1 MDPLRSF
8 RIIQWPTT
16 KRTFC
21 WWLSYCQQ
29 LLVFPI
35 FFLTSRMVR
44 PEPFWYNKVQIVLH
58 DLIKAADKKHGDMF
72 EEPLP
77 CHLIS
82 RRGKKFALTTAPN
95 TGGILYRVCLGVRLG
110 WEQKSGYD
118 WRRSPAGGKS
128 IIRRPPLPLRGQFS
142 CHETTGLL
150 ATKLSLL
157 GCKVT
162 RDSARESN
170 ISKLLFCEETTS
182 VFYKET
188 DTSIEMSWNKW
199 ERFKGSSPCPGQ
211 VSLSF
216 FSSKLQSNKE
226 SNYSQVT
233 SHYNLTTCIFRP
245 GHC

>member
-1 MDPLRSF
+1 MKTYILWLDESGSGSF
-8 RIIQWPTT
+8 RIIQWRTT

-82 RRGKKFALTTAPN
+82 RRGKKFALTTA
-95 TGGILYRVCLGVRLG
+95 TGGIVSCIVCVWG
-110 WEQKSGYD
+110 WGWGEQKSGYD

-128 IIRRPPLPLRGQFS
+128 IIRRPPLVSSWSIQ
-142 CHETTGLL
+142 
-150 ATKLSLL
+150 LSRNN
-157 GCKVT
+157 GT
-162 RDSARESN
+162 
-170 ISKLLFCEETTS
+170 F
-182 VFYKET
+182 
-188 DTSIEMSWNKW
+188 
-199 ERFKGSSPCPGQ
+199 
-211 VSLSF
+211 
-216 FSSKLQSNKE
+216 SNKV
-226 SNYSQVT
+226 VT
-233 SHYNLTTCIFRP
+233 SWLQGY
-245 GHC
+245 

>member
-1 MDPLRSF
+1 
-8 RIIQWPTT
+8 
-16 KRTFC
+16 
-21 WWLSYCQQ
+21 
-29 LLVFPI
+29 
-35 FFLTSRMVR
+35 MVR

-95 TGGILYRVCLGVRLG
+95 TGGIMSCIVCVWGWGWGESKKVAMIGGGPQQGGRALLGG
-110 WEQKSGYD
+110 H
-118 WRRSPAGGKS
+118 
-128 IIRRPPLPLRGQFS
+128 PLSLRGQFS

-170 ISKLLFCEETTS
+170 ISKVFFYEETTS
-182 VFYKET
+182 IFYKET
-188 DTSIEMSWNKW
+188 DTSIEMSCNKW

-211 VSLSF
+211 VSLSL

-233 SHYNLTTCIFRP
+233 SHYNLTTSIFRP